1 MKADG
6 ALMVLNMITN
16 ISVIEQQCFLF
27 RAVFT
32 ETLHF
37 EHCNVCHCSLKLQ
50 HHKHLNHLF
59 DWANN
64 CPNHTT
70 QLATFFFFLVHI
82 SIKSFSCW
90 LGYQVSYS
98 YSGDQMNGYHE
109 KLMWSNQKYVRKI
122 QYDLS
127 DCKST
132 DLSVKMYRI

>member
-1 MKADG
+1 MKAGG

-32 ETLHF
+32 DTLHF

-64 CPNHTT
+64 CPNRTT
-70 QLATFFFFLVHI
+70 QLATFFFF
-82 SIKSFSCW
+82 SCPHFHKELFLLAW
-90 LGYQVSYS
+90 LPGVLLLQR
-98 YSGDQMNGYHE
+98 
-109 KLMWSNQKYVRKI
+109 WSNEWISWGMNVIKPEICQENTIWSLRLQIYRFI
-122 QYDLS
+122 
-127 DCKST
+127 CKN
-132 DLSVKMYRI
+132 V